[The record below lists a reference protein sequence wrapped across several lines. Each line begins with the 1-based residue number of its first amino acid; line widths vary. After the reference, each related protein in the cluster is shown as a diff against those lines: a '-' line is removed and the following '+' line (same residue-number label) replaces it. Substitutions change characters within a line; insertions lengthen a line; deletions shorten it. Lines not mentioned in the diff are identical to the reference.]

1 MGLFDSFRIAASG
14 MTAQRLRM
22 DVIADNVANANS
34 TRDSSNEPYRRK
46 LVVFSEALDH
56 ELASGGRLS
65 AGRLSGSLRHQAV
78 GVGSRGMNGVRVARI
93 VEDPTPG
100 PMVYDPGHPL
110 ADENGYVQMPNVDI
124 VREMVDMISAS
135 RAYESNVAVIEAAK
149 AMFLRALEI
158 GR

>member
-22 DVIADNVANANS
+22 DVIASNVANANS
-34 TRDSSNEPYRRK
+34 TRESGEPYRRK
-46 LVVFSEALDH
+46 LVVFSEALDR
-56 ELASGGRLS
+56 ELPSSRPTSLSRIFGSSRYIDSGARPAMS
-65 AGRLSGSLRHQAV
+65 C
-78 GVGSRGMNGVRVARI
+78 VRVTRI

-100 PMVYDPGHPL
+100 PMVYDPSHPH

-124 VREMVDMISAS
+124 VREMIDMISAS
-135 RAYESNVAVIEAAK
+135 RAYESNAAVIEAAK
-149 AMFLRALEI
+149 SMFLKALEI

>member
-46 LVVFSEALDH
+46 LVVFSEALDR

-78 GVGSRGMNGVRVARI
+78 GVGSRGTEEGQDR
-93 VEDPTPG
+93 
-100 PMVYDPGHPL
+100 
-110 ADENGYVQMPNVDI
+110 
-124 VREMVDMISAS
+124 
-135 RAYESNVAVIEAAK
+135 
-149 AMFLRALEI
+149 
-158 GR
+158 

>member
-22 DVIADNVANANS
+22 DVIASNVANANS
-34 TRDSSNEPYRRK
+34 IRESGEPYRRK
-46 LVVFSEALDH
+46 LVVFSEALDR
-56 ELASGGRLS
+56 ELPSSRPTSSSRIFGSSRYIDSGVRLAMS
-65 AGRLSGSLRHQAV
+65 
-78 GVGSRGMNGVRVARI
+78 GVRVTRI

-100 PMVYDPGHPL
+100 PMVYDPSHPH

-124 VREMVDMISAS
+124 VREMIDMISAS
-135 RAYESNVAVIEAAK
+135 RAYESNAAVIEAAK
-149 AMFLRALEI
+149 SMFLKALEI

>member
-34 TRDSSNEPYRRK
+34 TRQASDEPYRRK
-46 LVVFSEALDH
+46 LVVFSEALDR
-56 ELASGGRLS
+56 ELSTGSHLS
-65 AGRLSGSLRHQAV
+65 TRRASGSLRGRTARDDYP
-78 GVGSRGMNGVRVARI
+78 GLSGVRVAR
-93 VEDPTPG
+93 VVDDSTPG
-100 PMVYDPGHPL
+100 PIAYDPSHPH
-110 ADENGYVQMPNVDI
+110 ADEDGYVQMPNVDI

-135 RAYESNVAVIEAAK
+135 RAYESNVAVIDAAK
-149 AMFLRALEI
+149 TMFLKALEI